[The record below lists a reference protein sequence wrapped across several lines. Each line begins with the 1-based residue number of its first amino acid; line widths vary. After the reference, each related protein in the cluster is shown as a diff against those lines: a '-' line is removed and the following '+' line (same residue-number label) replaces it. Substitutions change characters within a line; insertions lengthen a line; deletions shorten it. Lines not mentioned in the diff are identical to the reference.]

1 MANREDIVKNCKK
14 YIGRPYVWGGESMEE
29 GGYDCSGYV
38 YNVLR
43 DSGFNVGRTT
53 ADGYRSLGKKIDP
66 GQRKPGDL
74 LYFGKNGRAT
84 HVAFYAGDNGMYES
98 IGGSSNT
105 KDNPG
110 KGVTYSSFYRRG
122 DLMEARTLF
131 DDAGDPSGNTGDA
144 KPVSR
149 SWLQKG
155 DKGEK
160 VKGMQVMLIGCGYS
174 CGADGADGDFGKNT
188 ESALKKF
195 QKDNGLKE
203 DGLYG
208 SVSRARLESV
218 YAARMAIEKTEY
230 KVGSTY
236 TLQAEMKVREGA
248 GTTYKA
254 KSHSNLT
261 DDGRKHDADGDG
273 CLDKGTRVTC
283 KEVKKSGDDTWIRT
297 PSGWVAAIHNGKVYV
312 K

>member
-1 MANREDIVKNCKK
+1 MANRKEIIKNCKK
-14 YIGRPYVWGGESMEE
+14 YLGKPYVWGGESMEE

-53 ADGYRSLGKKIDP
+53 ADGYRGIGREVEPSQKK
-66 GQRKPGDL
+66 KGDL

-84 HVAFYAGDNGMYES
+84 HIAIYAGDNGMYES

-105 KDNPG
+105 KNNPG
-110 KGVTYSSFYRRG
+110 KGVTYSNFYRRS
-122 DLMEARTLF
+122 DLMEVRSLF
-131 DDAGDPSGNTGDA
+131 DDAGNLSGNTGTA
-144 KPVSR
+144 QPVDR
-149 SWLQKG
+149 SWLQRG
-155 DKGEK
+155 DKGQK
-160 VKGMQVMLIGCGYS
+160 VKDMQIMLIGCGYS
-174 CGADGADGDFGKNT
+174 CGVDGADGDFGRNT
-188 ESALKKF
+188 ESAVKKF
-195 QKDNGLKE
+195 QHDNELKE

-208 SVSRARLESV
+208 NVSKGRLESV
-218 YAARMAIEKTEY
+218 YAARVSIERISY

-248 GTTYKA
+248 GTEYRA
-254 KSHSNLT
+254 KKHGELT
-261 DDGRKHDADGDG
+261 ADGRKHDADGDG

-283 KEVKKSGDDTWIRT
+283 KEIKKNGNDTWIRT
-297 PSGWVAAIHNGKVYV
+297 PSGWVAAIYGGKMYV